1 MTQTIN
7 YDDIRPYNNAELQTV
22 LKSLLAQEDFVNL
35 VDRYFPMANIKSLAS
50 KIEAFNDVDTFQQ
63 MVIAPILEMFLKKV
77 TAEVSFSGGENYSSS
92 AVFMSNHRDIVMDP
106 SILAYVMLKNFSVT
120 PEIAMGDNLLA
131 TRWIEDFVRINKS
144 IIVQRSLPAAQ
155 KAKAFM
161 QLSSYIRYAITDKK
175 ASVWI
180 AQREGR
186 AKDSNDR
193 TQESLIKMMA
203 LSGKGSFLDN
213 LKELNITPLTIS
225 YEYDPCDYL
234 KAKELYERKR
244 NPDYKKAPG
253 EDVFSMQ
260 TGIMGYKGHVHY
272 AISPSINDDIDA
284 IASEFT
290 SKKEQAAAIC
300 ELCDKKIHSSYM
312 LFPIN
317 RYAYKMVTGDARF
330 DGVDSQ
336 EQISAAEKYLNGQLL
351 KIDSKDAD
359 VEELRSLLL
368 KMYANPVIN
377 YISATE

>member
-106 SILAYVMLKNFSVT
+106 SILAYVMLKNFGVT

-144 IIVQRSLPAAQ
+144 IIVKRSLPAAQ

-186 AKDSNDR
+186 AYTREPYKNDG
-193 TQESLIKMMA
+193 SL
-203 LSGKGSFLDN
+203 
-213 LKELNITPLTIS
+213 
-225 YEYDPCDYL
+225 
-234 KAKELYERKR
+234 R
-244 NPDYKKAPG
+244 
-253 EDVFSMQ
+253 
-260 TGIMGYKGHVHY
+260 
-272 AISPSINDDIDA
+272 
-284 IASEFT
+284 
-290 SKKEQAAAIC
+290 
-300 ELCDKKIHSSYM
+300 
-312 LFPIN
+312 
-317 RYAYKMVTGDARF
+317 
-330 DGVDSQ
+330 
-336 EQISAAEKYLNGQLL
+336 
-351 KIDSKDAD
+351 
-359 VEELRSLLL
+359 
-368 KMYANPVIN
+368 
-377 YISATE
+377 